1 MVLCLSLSDHSLSLR
16 EVRPGRGCGS
26 FVDIVRSQSVAEGTQ
41 GRNSSRNSKQKPQRK
56 DDGCLIRHLT
66 LS

>member
-1 MVLCLSLSDHSLSLR
+1 MVLCLSLSDHNLSLR

-26 FVDIVRSQSVAEGTQ
+26 LVDIVRSQSITEATQ
-41 GRNSSRNSKQKPQRK
+41 GRNSSRNSKQTPQRK
-56 DDGCLIRHLT
+56 DGGCLILHLT